1 MVHIH
6 LRDLV
11 KVSNN
16 SILTREVLESL
27 NKLSD
32 KEKRDF
38 LEWLKIVYRKNSY

>member
-16 SILTREVLESL
+16 SIITREVHQAI

-38 LEWLKIVYRKNSY
+38 LEWLRIVNRKNS